1 MVALPSCFGVS
12 ATLVTIRRWML
23 CAPFENSMVVC
34 SDCERPTRSKS
45 LKSGSCTSAPCDP
58 EATVTRICRLSV
70 PSTATSSASV
80 EAWTWM
86 SSAARAPPATR
97 ATSRSAALPIL
108 LDIAPPLPVLPRET
122 PYLEILL
129 AGLQGVEESLR
140 LAAIQRFLTVL
151 GPCLGRIAVLGLLR
165 VRLLLLTRR
174 ALRLARFRLGFLRLP
189 LIVLLLVLGRL
200 GLVVLLVV
208 SGLRC
213 LILLGLPA
221 LLLHLLVV
229 LALLLLVLLLLG
241 FAHRLRHLLLALLL
255 PQEKLE
261 IHLRVRVGRVEGERL
276 RVRVHGALG
285 PARLL
290 ARLAE
295 LVSGERLE
303 RGIALLQRLGRVG
316 ERARSG
322 FRIPAAQV
330 HRGPVEGQRAVG
342 GPTLGDLGRF
352 IGLERALQIVLGGQ
366 RISRDD
372 VGLRLLPQAAH
383 GAARLHPEAGCDH
396 ERAGDRFHVVPRRRS
411 ASVPSPSIAAAHSR
425 KKAGQANWADR
436 SAYCT
441 ERRDSSSP
449 FWSFSTSGTSCRI
462 PRSPPDPSS
471 SLPPAA
477 VAMSWSMDAS
487 ARVSTVR
494 PWESFL

>member
-140 LAAIQRFLTVL
+140 FAAIQRLLTVL

-174 ALRLARFRLGFLRLP
+174 ALRLARFRLGFLRSP

-261 IHLRVRVGRVEGERL
+261 IHLRVRFGRV
-276 RVRVHGALG
+276 
-285 PARLL
+285 
-290 ARLAE
+290 
-295 LVSGERLE
+295 
-303 RGIALLQRLGRVG
+303 
-316 ERARSG
+316 
-322 FRIPAAQV
+322 
-330 HRGPVEGQRAVG
+330 
-342 GPTLGDLGRF
+342 
-352 IGLERALQIVLGGQ
+352 
-366 RISRDD
+366 
-372 VGLRLLPQAAH
+372 
-383 GAARLHPEAGCDH
+383 
-396 ERAGDRFHVVPRRRS
+396 AGDRFHVVPRRPS